1 MDSVSMERFVN
12 QFELKVLTPEIQ
24 YETRKITKIE
34 VNRPAL
40 QLTGYFNYFDS
51 DRIQIVGRVEHSYLE
66 SLEEEKRKEV
76 LRKIFS
82 FKVPCIV
89 MCKGIEPYPEVYEY
103 AREFEVPVFMTE
115 MRTSEML
122 SETIRWLRYELAE
135 SVTVHGVFVDIYGEG
150 ILIMG
155 DSGIGKSE
163 TALELIKRGHRLVAD
178 DAVLI
183 KKINSNTL
191 IGTSPELIRYF
202 IEVRGIGI
210 MNVKELYGVGAIK
223 VSQNIDLVIKL
234 ETWNSEKYYDRMGLT
249 EDTIE
254 ILGNEVACTSIPVRP
269 GRNLAIIC
277 EAAAINC
284 RQKKLGYNAALDL
297 TTRVNSNLK

>member
-1 MDSVSMERFVN
+1 MDSVSMDRFVK
-12 QFELKVLTPEIQ
+12 QFDLKVLTPEIR
-24 YETRKITKIE
+24 YEDRQITKIE

-40 QLTGYFNYFDS
+40 QLTGYFNYFDK
-51 DRIQIVGRVEHSYLE
+51 DRVQIVGRVEHSYLCGIDPE
-66 SLEEEKRKEV
+66 QRKQV

-82 FKVPCIV
+82 FNVPCLIL
-89 MCKGIEPYPEVYEY
+89 CKSIEPFPEMLEY
-103 AREFEVPVFMTE
+103 AREFGVPIFMTE
-115 MRTSEML
+115 RRTSEIL
-122 SETIRWLRYELAE
+122 SEIIRWLKYELAE
-135 SVTVHGVFVDIYGEG
+135 SVTLHGVFVDIYGEG

-183 KKINSNTL
+183 KKINSSSL
-191 IGTSPELIRYF
+191 VGTSPDLIRYF

-210 MNVKELYGVGAIK
+210 MNVKELFGVGSIK
-223 VSQNIDLVIKL
+223 LSQNIDLVIKL
-234 ETWNSEKYYDRMGLT
+234 EHWDSGKYYDRMGLT
-249 EDTIE
+249 EDTID
-254 ILGNEVACTSIPVRP
+254 ILGNKVVCTSIPVKP

-284 RQKKLGYNAALDL
+284 RQKKLGYNAALAL
-297 TTRVNSNLK
+297 TERVNANIK